1 MARSLLARRV
11 PQLTGIYLVAS
22 WGLLEF
28 VDWAVDQYAL
38 SPVLTNFVVTLLVL
52 LLPMVV
58 VLAWRHG
65 APGADRWTRIDGAAI
80 GLNLAAAAGIL
91 FVAFS
96 GQELGAATTVKV
108 VEDEAGNTVER
119 VVPKAAF
126 RRNVLLYDFDN
137 ESGDPELDWLRTGIV
152 IGVSFDLFQD
162 LFMTCLTVDDAGTV
176 RERLAEAGFDLTDN
190 IPLSLKREAAERRSV
205 GHFMGGA
212 VRTDGD
218 TLVIETRLYE
228 TRNARLVATRT
239 YRGTDPLELADRIS
253 VDFRRDLG
261 IPDWQIEESVD
272 LPAAELLTH
281 SPDAFRSFSKVLVAT
296 RSNDLV
302 AARSLA
308 EEAVARDSTFALAHL
323 WVSII
328 ALLSGDQAAAG
339 TLMAEATRHAYRLP
353 ERARLSVQVVDQL
366 YYKQDPEAAIR
377 AARYWTEIYPQD
389 AEARRQLAGIYA
401 STGDM
406 DGQLA
411 QYRALLAIDSAD
423 VGTMRQMASV
433 FRAREEYDSAF
444 VYYEHLGDR
453 RPTDIRTRLDIA
465 GTLLSLVKY
474 AEAREELERARVA
487 APDEP
492 DVLNQL
498 ARLDMREGRY
508 EDAARRVEQMTSLG
522 RTPQERHASVG
533 LEETLYYERGQFARL
548 EDAYRRRLATLAEY
562 QSPIDVVGQMDN
574 SELFIYAA
582 EGGREAY
589 ALQQIDSLRN
599 SGWPSYAQRGAGLE
613 PGEHGLH
620 HLGRRANRGAGGRE
634 LPPCA
639 RELRRGKRS
648 RTARLA
654 VPRNP
659 APLPHIARAVERRG
673 RRGRL
678 ATRACPGT
686 GRVPA
691 RCGSVPRG
699 PGPDGGRR
707 RGTRGRGRDLV
718 RGGSGPPPLTR
729 GPGATAGPAGRV
741 GESARGAGQR
751 PPLLSPP
758 LSPRHPAR
766 RRASNR
772 KRPA

>member
-599 SGWPSYAQRGAGLE
+599 SVEAPWNLELELAAVRIHLDLGDVESARESLAGLRTLSE
-613 PGEHGLH
+613 ARGSNRGNTAFITWVEGRIAELED
-620 HLGRRANRGAGGRE
+620 GNCRRALESYDEARDLVPLDWLYHATRLRCLTSLERWSDAEEEVAWLLERAPGRGVYRLDVARYHAARGRTEDAVAE
-634 LPPCA
+634 LEAAVEIWSEADPDHRPSREA
-639 RELRRGKRS
+639 REL
-648 RTARLA
+648 L
-654 VPRNP
+654 
-659 APLPHIARAVERRG
+659 
-673 RRGRL
+673 
-678 ATRACPGT
+678 
-686 GRVPA
+686 
-691 RCGSVPRG
+691 
-699 PGPDGGRR
+699 
-707 RGTRGRGRDLV
+707 RDL
-718 RGGSGPPPLTR
+718 
-729 GPGATAGPAGRV
+729 
-741 GESARGAGQR
+741 
-751 PPLLSPP
+751 
-758 LSPRHPAR
+758 
-766 RRASNR
+766 RAE
-772 KRPA
+772 